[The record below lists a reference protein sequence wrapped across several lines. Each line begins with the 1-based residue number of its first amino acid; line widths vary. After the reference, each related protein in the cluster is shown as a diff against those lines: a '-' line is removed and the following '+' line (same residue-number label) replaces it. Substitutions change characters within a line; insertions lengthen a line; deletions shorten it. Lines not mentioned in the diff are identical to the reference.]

1 MTDPIM
7 VPMNPDAVN
16 YLSWFMSDAN
26 NLSGWAIQIFSN
38 EIDLNNARFLELKN
52 AAEKSLLELEDDI
65 TKIREFLAA
74 YTPPAKSE

>member
-26 NLSGWAIQIFSN
+26 NLSGWATQIFGN

-74 YTPPAKSE
+74 YTPTAKSE

>member
-1 MTDPIM
+1 M

-26 NLSGWAIQIFSN
+26 NLSGWATQIFGN